1 MASDPTQVYQQQ
13 VGFAPEIAP
22 YAQRL
27 LGAAE
32 GSIFNYAPG
41 TNQITGFKPY
51 QVYGGE
57 RFAQFSPLQLQAMQA
72 AEKAQVS
79 PELGE
84 AAGITRGIASLG
96 KGYSYSPITGSFV
109 DQGTAQSYMSP
120 YMQNVVNM
128 QSREAVR
135 QADIARGGRGARY
148 AQAGAFGGSRQAI
161 ENAEAER
168 NLQQQLGDIQATG
181 SQLAFQQAQQQFNTE
196 RQLGE
201 QSRQFGAGI
210 GLQGLQTGLNAAQQ
224 LGALGQSGFGQQQQI
239 AGMQSQ
245 LGNLQQQQAQN
256 ILGAQYQDWL
266 NAQNQPFRN
275 LGFMSDVLRGAP
287 LTQTGTAVYGQAPS
301 TMSSLAGLGALGK
314 GFGFFANGGA
324 VESRPA
330 GLNELALYNMGR

>member
-1 MASDPTQVYQQQ
+1 
-13 VGFAPEIAP
+13 
-22 YAQRL
+22 
-27 LGAAE
+27 
-32 GSIFNYAPG
+32 
-41 TNQITGFKPY
+41 
-51 QVYGGE
+51 
-57 RFAQFSPLQLQAMQA
+57 
-72 AEKAQVS
+72 
-79 PELGE
+79 
-84 AAGITRGIASLG
+84 
-96 KGYSYSPITGSFV
+96 
-109 DQGTAQSYMSP
+109 
-120 YMQNVVNM
+120 M